1 MKTRQRFAAFLRRNK
16 LFAAVLAAEAA
27 VLLYLAAGLFGAP
40 FTLTL
45 TPAAFTNEFADIAA
59 VNADSGALEVYNDGA
74 YTGEEEV
81 TFSSAPAA
89 VAAGAYE
96 VTVEYFSCQT
106 PDAPTFNVQNSAGS
120 LTFASQKVPSAVT
133 ADPLTLDDGHRS
145 ATTRL
150 WVSAG
155 AQLDDLTATLQY
167 GEGQLYL
174 YGITLTE
181 QPVYRVTRLLCF
193 ALAFAALDGLWWLLF
208 ARVGE
213 GGAARR
219 RALRLPLALLGITLA
234 ACLPLFADRLYF
246 GHDLGYHL
254 QRIAAMAAELSYGQ
268 VPVRMATTSLNGYG
282 YINPLCYCE
291 LFLTLPALLYNAWLP
306 LRVCYQIY
314 VFAVTLA
321 CAGLSYLC
329 FARIAGSR
337 RLGVLG
343 AALYTLSSYRL
354 VCVYFRAA
362 VGEYT
367 AMTFLPLVLL
377 GVYEVYTCEKPRFAQ
392 WAPLAL
398 GMAAL
403 VQCHLISTGLTAAFL
418 LLFCLLHLRKT
429 LAPAR
434 LLAWAKAAALAA
446 GLSAWFLLPFLDIG
460 ASVPLQ
466 VNNSLIGKPQFA
478 GLYLLQLASPFGP
491 GIGGSAAGTR
501 TDMSLTL
508 GLPLLLG
515 LGLVLL
521 CLLRRERLHRDAAL
535 PVLRAMAGFG
545 IFALVLTLQ
554 VFPWDFVQTWLGRT
568 AGKLAG
574 LFQYPWRFLSLATL
588 LFCAAVP
595 LALRLLRGW
604 QPHAVRTAAVALA
617 GCIALT
623 AGIFYTQLL
632 TGDQST
638 YNTIARDDTR
648 DVGVGEYTI
657 DGTSI
662 YETVWAQPKPG
673 SEQLTLTGYEKRGGA
688 AYLSVENAGDE
699 ADISVPLF
707 NYGHYA
713 AADTATGAAF
723 AVASGENARV
733 VLTIPAGYSGT
744 IAIAWQSPA
753 WWRGC
758 EALSALCAL
767 GCLGYALLRRR
778 APQNRTAKG

>member
-40 FTLTL
+40 YKLAL
-45 TPAAFTNEFADIAA
+45 TPAEFANEFADIAA
-59 VNADSGALEVYNDGA
+59 VNADSGALEIYNDGA

-81 TFSSAPAA
+81 TFSSAPASL
-89 VAAGAYE
+89 AAGAYE

-120 LTFASQKVPSAVT
+120 LTFASKKVPSAVT

-155 AQLDDLTATLQY
+155 ARLDDLTATLQY

-181 QPVYRVTRLLCF
+181 QPIYRVTRLLCF

-268 VPVRMATTSLNGYG
+268 VPVRMATTTLNGYG

-314 VFAVTLA
+314 VFAITLA
-321 CAGLSYLC
+321 CASLSYLC

-377 GVYEVYTCEKPRFAQ
+377 GVYEIYTCEKPRFAQ

-446 GLSAWFLLPFLDIG
+446 GLSAWFLLPFLQT
-460 ASVPLQ
+460 AATTPLQ
-466 VNNSLIGKPQFA
+466 VNGALVGKPQRE
-478 GLYLLQLASPFGP
+478 GLTLMQLLNPFGP
-491 GIGGSAAGTR
+491 GFGGTAAGTS

-515 LGLVLL
+515 LALAAV
-521 CLLRRERLHRDAAL
+521 CLWRRAHWKLPVALRSAVGFAAL
-535 PVLRAMAGFG
+535 AAVL
-545 IFALVLTLQ
+545 ALQT
-554 VFPWDFVQTWLGRT
+554 FPWDFVESWLGAA
-568 AGKLAG
+568 AGKAAG
-574 LFQYPWRFLSLATL
+574 TFQYPWRFLAFATL
-588 LFCAAVP
+588 LLCLAAL
-595 LALRLLRGW
+595 LALGVWRQHRP
-604 QPHAVRTAAVALA
+604 QTARAAAAALA
-617 GCIALT
+617 VCCAL
-623 AGIFYTQLL
+623 GVGVFQMQLL
-632 TGDQST
+632 GCTETTANALS
-638 YNTIARDDTR
+638 RDGTR
-648 DVGVGEYTI
+648 DAGVGEYMI
-657 DGTSI
+657 DGTSL

-673 SEQLTLTGYEKRGGA
+673 SEQLTLTGYEKREGV
-688 AYLSVENAGDE
+688 AYLSVENAGDA
-699 ADISVPLF
+699 ADLSAPIF
-707 NYGHYA
+707 NYGHYTA
-713 AADTATGAAF
+713 TDTATGETF

-744 IAIAWQSPA
+744 IAIAWHSPA

-778 APQNRTAKG
+778 VRQRQTAAA